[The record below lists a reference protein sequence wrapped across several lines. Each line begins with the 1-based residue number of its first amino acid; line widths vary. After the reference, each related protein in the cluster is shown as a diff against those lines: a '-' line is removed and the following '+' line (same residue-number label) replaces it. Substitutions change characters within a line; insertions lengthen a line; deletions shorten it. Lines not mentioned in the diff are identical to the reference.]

1 MGQLGIAELPHTTTG
16 KRKTYTG
23 SPCLV
28 DRLKNNKVEFVTCG
42 KDFTI
47 AILLAS
53 AFDQKTGMMSNEY
66 NEVYSWGNNFC
77 GQLGQPEVIEHTST
91 PSKIKAFDVLKDDIL
106 QVSCGS

>member
-1 MGQLGIAELPHTTTG
+1 METQKNNIETGKPSFFILPRSCSFGILVKSVSCGENHTAILTKSAHLYMVGSNSMGQLGIAELPHTTTG

-53 AFDQKTGMMSNEY
+53 AFD
-66 NEVYSWGNNFC
+66 
-77 GQLGQPEVIEHTST
+77 
-91 PSKIKAFDVLKDDIL
+91 
-106 QVSCGS
+106 